1 MIAAATQQISHGKM
15 LFNWFD
21 VALVLVVLFGFWR
34 GRRNGMTKEVLPVLQ
49 WLAMVIAGALGYQP
63 LGRLLIDQGWIK
75 SVFGKSVT
83 EETAAFI
90 TSYLLIVIAVFIVF
104 SFVKHHLKP
113 RLEGSNFFGSSEY
126 YFGMVSGVLRY
137 LCMVIFA
144 LALLN
149 APYYS
154 LADIMAAKAYS
165 NRWFGGG
172 LAGYSGDFFPTV
184 SEVQISVFKES
195 LAGPF
200 LKDNLS
206 VLLIS
211 TGSAIA
217 APTTHPVIYFGK

>member
-1 MIAAATQQISHGKM
+1 MIAAATQQIAHGKM

-34 GRRNGMTKEVLPVLQ
+34 GRRNGMTKEVLPVSQ
-49 WLAMVIAGALGYQP
+49 WLAMVIAGAAGYKW

-83 EETAAFI
+83 EETAAFV
-90 TSYLLIVIAVFIVF
+90 TSYLIIVIAVFTVF
-104 SFVKHHLKP
+104 SLVKHRLKH
-113 RLEGSNFFGSSEY
+113 RLEGSSFFGSSEY
-126 YFGMVSGVLRY
+126 YFGMVSGVVRY
-137 LCMVIFA
+137 LCMVVFA

-149 APYYS
+149 APHYS
-154 LADIMAAKAYS
+154 LADILAAKAYS

-172 LAGYSGDFFPTV
+172 LSGYSGDFFPTV
-184 SEVQISVFKES
+184 SEVQTSVFKES

-211 TGSAIA
+211 TSSAVA
-217 APTTHPVIYFGK
+217 PPTTHPEIYFGK